1 MHQSI
6 KKMGEMNCSLGGK
19 KLRKSE
25 CLNTPENSVSR
36 MDWIEDELTSLWG
49 SGSSLYLYCAEL
61 FSACF
66 GYTWR

>member
-6 KKMGEMNCSLGGK
+6 KRMEEMNCSLGGK

-25 CLNTPENSVSR
+25 CLYAPENSVSTL
-36 MDWIEDELTSLWG
+36 DWSEGELAGLWG
-49 SGSSLYLYCAEL
+49 SGSSLHFYCAEL

-66 GYTWR
+66 GYMRR